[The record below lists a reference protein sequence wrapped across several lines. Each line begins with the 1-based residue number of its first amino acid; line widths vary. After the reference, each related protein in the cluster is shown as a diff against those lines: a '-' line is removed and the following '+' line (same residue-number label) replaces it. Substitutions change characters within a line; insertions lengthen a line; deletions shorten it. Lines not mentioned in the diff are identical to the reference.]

1 MSAGGISAGGVSAV
15 EESPVDPRVHKALEA
30 ILFVVEEPVQ
40 ARLLAEVLELPL
52 DEVVATL
59 AALRRGYVDDQ
70 RGFVL
75 REVAGGWRLYTAP
88 DVAAYVEQFV
98 LHGRSGRLSQAAL
111 ETLAIV
117 AYKQPVTRADVSEI
131 RGVDADGAMRTL
143 VNRDLVV
150 EVGRLDSP
158 GQPALYGTTTA
169 FLERMDLGSIAE
181 LPVLGELVPP
191 GPVPDEPSP
200 GGYKAARREIDAL
213 EGNPR

>member
-1 MSAGGISAGGVSAV
+1 MTAVGG
-15 EESPVDPRVHKALEA
+15 RVRKALEA

-40 ARLLAEVLELPL
+40 ARMLAEVLELAV
-52 DEVVATL
+52 DDVVATL
-59 AALRRGYVDDQ
+59 HELRRAYVDDQ

-117 AYKQPVTRADVSEI
+117 AYKQPVTRADVAEV
-131 RGVDADGAMRTL
+131 RGVDADGAVRTL
-143 VNRDLVV
+143 CNRGLVA
-150 EVGRLDSP
+150 EVGRLDRP
-158 GQPALYGTTTA
+158 GQPALYGTTTD
-169 FLERMDLGSIAE
+169 FLERMGLDSLAE

-191 GPVPDEPSP
+191 GPLPNEPAI
-200 GGYKAARREIDAL
+200 GGYRAARREID
-213 EGNPR
+213 EGTTR

>member
-1 MSAGGISAGGVSAV
+1 MST
-15 EESPVDPRVHKALEA
+15 VDPRVRKALEA

-40 ARLLAEVLELPL
+40 ARLLAEVLELAL
-52 DEVVATL
+52 EEVVGTL
-59 AALRRGYVDDQ
+59 ESLRRAYVDDQ

-117 AYKQPVTRADVSEI
+117 AYKQPVTRADVTEI
-131 RGVDADGAMRTL
+131 RGVDADGAVRTL
-143 VNRDLVV
+143 ANRGLV
-150 EVGRLDSP
+150 EQVGRLDAP

-169 FLERMDLGSIAE
+169 FLERMGLDSVAE

-191 GPVPDEPSP
+191 GPVPDEPAP
-200 GGYKAARREIDAL
+200 GGYRAARREIDAL
-213 EGNPR
+213 EGSTT

>member
-1 MSAGGISAGGVSAV
+1 MST
-15 EESPVDPRVHKALEA
+15 VDPRVRKALEA

-40 ARLLAEVLELPL
+40 ARLLAEVLELAL
-52 DEVVATL
+52 EEVVGTL
-59 AALRRGYVDDQ
+59 ESLRRAYVDDQ

-117 AYKQPVTRADVSEI
+117 AYKQPVTRADVTEI
-131 RGVDADGAMRTL
+131 RGVDADGAVRTL
-143 VNRDLVV
+143 ANRGLV
-150 EVGRLDSP
+150 ELVGRLDAP

-169 FLERMDLGSIAE
+169 FLERMGLDSVAE

-191 GPVPDEPSP
+191 GPVPDEPAP
-200 GGYKAARREIDAL
+200 GGYRAARREIDAL
-213 EGNPR
+213 EGSTT